1 MKTFVKENW
10 YKMMVGTSM
19 MMASFGFMIY
29 AVSPAY
35 SNSEKTE
42 INNRDISN
50 NQKIIQ
56 VPVNDDGSVN
66 IKLSE
71 EQIKEIRE
79 SKGNSAYT
87 DFVVVGGKVY
97 GLLSG
102 KTGKE
107 SYHWQQC
114 W

>member
-10 YKMMVGTSM
+10 YKMMVGSSM

-42 INNRDISN
+42 INNRDTSN

-79 SKGNSAYT
+79 SKGNSTYT

-97 GLLSG
+97 GLESG
-102 KTGKE
+102 KSG
-107 SYHWQQC
+107 YYNHHWDQC